1 MTKIKIK
8 VNDNNNNNN
17 LFHSYFSRLFNNI
30 EIGFLCHY
38 MIGQSYHVII
48 LFAAIFE
55 SRKNSTYFLSENF
68 HQSTDI
74 AKLKRIIMILL

>member
-1 MTKIKIK
+1 
-8 VNDNNNNNN
+8 
-17 LFHSYFSRLFNNI
+17 
-30 EIGFLCHY
+30 

-55 SRKNSTYFLSENF
+55 SRKNSTYFLSENI